1 MYFYKGQKILE
12 ANYGDLNSSK
22 KQTKSEKEFDLRTLR
37 PFKKNRSYFGRNE
50 GVVNWFR
57 DFLTNTKL
65 LWFLDKCVRK
75 IVAKIAQSA
84 AGEKTDK
91 ICTAKILFSLTA
103 IAFKWD
109 SFDKSSLVMAMVVKF
124 IYSGKAT
131 IFFKI
136 STLLFSYV
144 VPVKSRVDILW
155 PSQNIWTLVFLYVV
169 SCGLHSP
176 AYWTLKIIFAHLK
189 ISWISVMF

>member
-1 MYFYKGQKILE
+1 MFWQEVPVHTLLKSPKIFYTFKSKIGNVFYKGQKILE

-37 PFKKNRSYFGRNE
+37 PFKKNSSYFGRNE

-84 AGEKTDK
+84 ARGKTDE
-91 ICTAKILFSLTA
+91 ICTAKILFL
-103 IAFKWD
+103 WQP
-109 SFDKSSLVMAMVVKF
+109 
-124 IYSGKAT
+124 
-131 IFFKI
+131 
-136 STLLFSYV
+136 LLLNE
-144 VPVKSRVDILW
+144 ILL
-155 PSQNIWTLVFLYVV
+155 IKV
-169 SCGLHSP
+169 HS
-176 AYWTLKIIFAHLK
+176 W
-189 ISWISVMF
+189 WQWW